1 MPLFEVI
8 VLGIVQGLTE
18 FLPVSSTAHLAL
30 VPKLFGWADPGLSY
44 DIALHVG
51 TLAAVLIYFFRDWVQ
66 LIGQGFG
73 LKTGSDPELQRNP
86 ALFWLLVVG
95 TIPGGLAGLL
105 FQKQAE
111 TNLRG
116 PYVIGSALIAIGL
129 FMWLAEYLGQK
140 KRDLSHLSVLDSI
153 SIGVAQAVAVIPG
166 VSRSGITISAGLL
179 RDFERPP
186 AARFSFLMSTPI
198 ILGAAA
204 KDVWDL
210 LRHEGGIA
218 PEMRSAF
225 ALGILISGITGCVT
239 IAFFMNFLR
248 SRSLSFFVGYRI
260 ILGILVLALANHFR

>member
-1 MPLFEVI
+1 MPFLEI
-8 VLGIVQGLTE
+8 LVLGIVQGLTE

-73 LKTGSDPELQRNP
+73 LKTGSDPDLRRNP
-86 ALFWLLVVG
+86 ALFWLLVAG
-95 TIPGGLAGLL
+95 TIPAGVAGLL

-111 TNLRG
+111 TNLRD
-116 PYVIGSALIAIGL
+116 PYVIGSAMIAIGL
-129 FMWLAEYLGQK
+129 LMWLAEYLGNK
-140 KRDLSHLSVLDSI
+140 RRDLSQLSLVDSI
-153 SIGVAQAVAVIPG
+153 GIGVAQAVAVIPG

-198 ILGAAA
+198 ILGAAG

-210 LRHEGGIA
+210 LRHQGGIP
-218 PEMRSAF
+218 PEMHSAF
-225 ALGILISGITGCVT
+225 AWGIVISGITGCLT
-239 IAFFMNFLR
+239 IAFFLRFLR
-248 SRSLSFFVGYRI
+248 SRSLGVFVGYRI